1 MHYNGKTLGVLGGM
15 GPLATADFLRV
26 LANRTP
32 AKCDQEHP
40 HMILYSRPEIPDRTK
55 CILEG
60 NLAPI
65 AYLREGLSKL
75 KEWGADVF
83 AVPCNTS
90 HFFLDQIINDLKLP
104 LVHIIDETTKQ
115 AKKVSPSGAWL
126 MATKGTLKTNLYE
139 THGNKLSYTFFR
151 PDDDQQKRVDN
162 VIDLVK
168 SGQTDE
174 SAVEMKEVCDILW
187 RKAKLPIIAA
197 CTELPLAFELA
208 DLPEEMMISS
218 INALADGC
226 INRLYY

>member
-1 MHYNGKTLGVLGGM
+1 MRYNGKTLGVLGGM

-32 AKCDQEHP
+32 ARCDQEHP

-55 CILEG
+55 CILE
-60 NLAPI
+60 NSLAPI
-65 AYLREGLSKL
+65 DFLREGLTKL
-75 KEWGADVF
+75 KEWGADIY

-90 HFFLDQIINDLKLP
+90 HYFLDQIANEIELP

-126 MATKGTLKTNLYE
+126 MATTGTLKTNLYE
-139 THGNKLSYTFFR
+139 THGNKLSYTFYR
-151 PDDDQQKRVDN
+151 PDDDQQRRVDK

-168 SGQTDE
+168 SGHTE
-174 SAVEMKEVCDILW
+174 EAAVEMKAVCELLW
-187 RKAKLPIIAA
+187 AKAELPIIAA
-197 CTELPLAFELA
+197 CTELPLAFEMA
-208 DLPEEMMISS
+208 KLPEGMMISS

-226 INRLYY
+226 INKLYY